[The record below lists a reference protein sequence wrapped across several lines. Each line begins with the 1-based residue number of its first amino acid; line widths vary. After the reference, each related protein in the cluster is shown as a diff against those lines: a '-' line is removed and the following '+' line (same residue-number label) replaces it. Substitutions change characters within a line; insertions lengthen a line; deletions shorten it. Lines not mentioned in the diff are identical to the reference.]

1 LASYSNILS
10 TDVTNIHNIFI
21 FRTNSEWSTAAPSE
35 EAPVTGQPEEEATM
49 EEGSTEEGAGEGGST
64 EEGEGEGE
72 EGAGE
77 GEEGAGEGE
86 EETPLSCHGVGPYAR

>member
-1 LASYSNILS
+1 MEPTCIL
-10 TDVTNIHNIFI
+10 IFS
-21 FRTNSEWSTAAPSE
+21 TNSEWSTAAPSE
-35 EAPVTGQPEEEATM
+35 APPVTELPEEEATM

-64 EEGEGEGE
+64 EEGEGEVG
-72 EGAGE
+72 